1 MMHVSEMLVNTNIP
15 CMKCSNLR
23 RWDSFY
29 RTLCMLHDT
38 RRKAEHSVTL
48 QQRFPP
54 LCSRFLLVVNRPAV
68 FLSFY
73 HIECELFAVFIKY
86 FVRQLKAFLPSF
98 CHSCACEMSQGGAF
112 DHLNGPQ
119 CGAFER
125 HFGWGR
131 GSLPRSRSQGF
142 VTLSYLRAC
151 LHGVED
157 PGLVGLVSF
166 VFTLWGTQNKRNLPH
181 QTGFPTPCKQ
191 GLRTPARE
199 VRGGGNLNNNFQKSQ
214 MPGGLPRGDVKAS
227 I

>member
-1 MMHVSEMLVNTNIP
+1 MHVSEMLVNTNIP

-73 HIECELFAVFIKY
+73 HIECELFAVFIKD

-125 HFGWGR
+125 HFGWGKGQPPTQSFLGVR
-131 GSLPRSRSQGF
+131 HAFLPKGLFTWSGGPRSSGVGF
-142 VTLSYLRAC
+142 FCFHALGDTKQKKL
-151 LHGVED
+151 
-157 PGLVGLVSF
+157 
-166 VFTLWGTQNKRNLPH
+166 
-181 QTGFPTPCKQ
+181 TP
-191 GLRTPARE
+191 LDRI
-199 VRGGGNLNNNFQKSQ
+199 SHS
-214 MPGGLPRGDVKAS
+214 M
-227 I
+227 